1 MSTES
6 TSATPAHAASSVP
19 FLERHYH
26 LLRRLHSLSGIFP
39 IGLFLIPHLTTN
51 SSIVW
56 GDVFNAKKY
65 ANYASTGPSG
75 AGIATFQHEV
85 DFIHN
90 LPALIFVEIFVLWL
104 PIAYH
109 AILGVYFAR
118 SGKSNTQRYSYQGNW
133 RYSAQRISG
142 YIGVLFIFM
151 HISSL
156 RWGWTYGGIMPTF
169 DPHAAA
175 STTAIHMQGGIFPY
189 FNALFYAV
197 CVSALIF
204 HFANGLWTAAITW
217 GLTISRQAQE
227 RWGYVCAVIGI
238 SLWGAG
244 LTAVAGFTNLDVKKA
259 EQIEAQIQ
267 AASADAVSNSDTN
280 SEVPRDA
287 VRGVIFDPSAA
298 DQSVGQSGS

>member
-65 ANYASTGPSG
+65 ADYASTGPSG

-156 RWGWTYGGIMPTF
+156 RWGWTYGL
-169 DPHAAA
+169 
-175 STTAIHMQGGIFPY
+175 S
-189 FNALFYAV
+189 
-197 CVSALIF
+197 LIPILRF
-204 HFANGLWTAAITW
+204 RLIVRCRFVWSPEH
-217 GLTISRQAQE
+217 R
-227 RWGYVCAVIGI
+227 
-238 SLWGAG
+238 
-244 LTAVAGFTNLDVKKA
+244 KK
-259 EQIEAQIQ
+259 ETMTHI
-267 AASADAVSNSDTN
+267 
-280 SEVPRDA
+280 RDHE
-287 VRGVIFDPSAA
+287 IN
-298 DQSVGQSGS
+298 